1 MKIISK
7 EQFHEMAF
15 PKFDGKNVI
24 EAKMVIH
31 PNNTGVINGNKY
43 SIKVNDDGLVELEK
57 IEDFKE

>member
-7 EQFHEMAF
+7 EQFQEMAF

-24 EAKMVIH
+24 ESKMVIY
-31 PNNTGVINGNKY
+31 PNDIGAINGNKY
-43 SIKVNDDGLVELEK
+43 SIRVNDDGLVELEK